1 MREWKALARELDSYG
16 CVVFPNVLTPE
27 QGCKDFCLE

>member
-1 MREWKALARELDSYG
+1 MESAPRELDSYG

-27 QGCKDFCLE
+27 QDCKDFCLE